1 MRSMVSKKSLIIT
14 IILFLVLTLVTTI
27 TSYFLGISTARGA
40 SIKQYILTEDVDA
53 GHSLKGKYVEA
64 FVPETVSIDSK
75 YLVFDESILDTYV
88 AAYDMKKNSYVSTT
102 SLVKLEELERNFEVA
117 IPITVEGSI
126 ANSVK
131 PGDIVAI
138 KLTYKEGKQEDAVV
152 VPQITVKDIRST
164 NGTPIVDDS
173 SVAGFV
179 IFDVT
184 NEEQSLIKN
193 ALKEGS
199 LYCAKYKNLNQNS
212 LEQTYF
218 ISNDNDN
225 DSEN

>member
-1 MRSMVSKKSLIIT
+1 MRSMVSKKSLIMT
-14 IILFLVLTLVTTI
+14 IIIFLVLTLVATV
-27 TSYFLGISTARGA
+27 TSYFLGVSTARGA
-40 SIKQYILTEDVDA
+40 SVKQYILAEDVDA

-64 FVPETVSIDSK
+64 YVPEQTSLDMK
-75 YLVFDESILDTYV
+75 HLVLDESVLDSYV
-88 AAYDMKKNSYVSTT
+88 AAYDLKKNSYISTN

-117 IPITVEGSI
+117 IPITVEGSVG
-126 ANSVK
+126 NSVK
-131 PGDIVAI
+131 AGDVVAI
-138 KLTYKEGKQEDAVV
+138 KLTYSEGKQDDAVV

-164 NGTPIVDDS
+164 NGSPIVDDT

-193 ALKEGS
+193 ALKEGA
-199 LYCAKYKNLNQNS
+199 LYCAKYKNLDKGS

-218 ISNDNDN
+218 ISDNSN
-225 DSEN
+225 VGN